1 MKKTRLQKILARAGY
16 GSRRGCEE
24 IISSGKVTVNGEIA
38 KIGCVV
44 NSDDEIKIGS
54 KKVEFIDVQTRLF
67 VLNKPSGVICSKKT
81 EGNFKSI
88 YDLIPKVDNE
98 KNLMIVGRLD
108 ANSSGL
114 IFFTND
120 GKLSEFIAHPSNLFD
135 REYLVRARG
144 HFDEEIKE
152 NMLRGIKIDNQ
163 LLRLS
168 DIVDGDKTNSNRWYT
183 VCLLTGRNREIR
195 KIFESQGLQVS
206 RLKRVRFGPIFLPK
220 GLKEGDWQELKSKD
234 LEKMYTYGK

>member
-1 MKKTRLQKILARAGY
+1 MEKTRLQKILARAGY

-24 IISSGKVTVNGEIA
+24 IIRSGKVTVNGEVA
-38 KIGCVV
+38 NLGCVV
-44 NSDDEIKIGS
+44 YSNDEIRIGR

-67 VLNKPSGVICSKKT
+67 VLNKPIGVICSKKT
-81 EGNFKSI
+81 EGSLKSI
-88 YDLIPKVDNE
+88 YDLLPKIENE
-98 KNLMIVGRLD
+98 KNLMTVGRLD

-120 GKLSEFIAHPSNLFD
+120 GKLTEFIAHPRNLFD

-144 HFDEEIKE
+144 HFNEEIRE

-168 DIVDGDKTNSNRWYT
+168 DIVVGDKTNSNRWYT

-220 GLKEGDWQELKSKD
+220 GLKEGDWEELKSKD
-234 LEKMYTYGK
+234 LEKMYSYGK